1 MGAALGRCMKSLA
14 IKSSEHSVA
23 CASDMGCGS
32 SRPGLLHRIL
42 RQTPNRRSGSDS
54 LVSDTRGLTLPD
66 LLRDIRSRDFGGFS
80 DADLRNA
87 LVHLKALANHYAPE
101 ALLSSVFALVN
112 ESIGRRLGAWR
123 FFDPTFDCQ
132 GLDEYHRL
140 ASEVSESATY
150 QAKVAISND
159 GFLGQEAF
167 HREIAP
173 LLVSM
178 GLDEDSQV
186 IVCTLL
192 YLREVGTGKYSWN
205 ILLPAEFY
213 QTLTRKDTQD
223 GLVLRPTD
231 EQILA
236 GILLFRGRIV
246 EMSAGEG
253 KTIAAAFPAVMHA
266 ILGRSVHIIT
276 ANDYL
281 ASRDSNL
288 LAPVYKSL
296 GLNVDAV
303 LGHMWDDERKVAY
316 NQQIVYGT
324 MREFGFDF
332 LRDNLKTSAAERVQS
347 PLQVAIVD
355 EADHALIDEAS
366 TPMII
371 SGDAA
376 VNRRQFTRVKNA
388 VTELISLQD
397 EVVRNLEAQLN
408 ETAPRTKEVLPLWS
422 KLLLAQPDNDNL
434 RRQLSENPQLYRRI
448 QSNVYPDGSVYP
460 DESLTA
466 ELFYAVDPN
475 QRFVTLTGLGQNFLE
490 TQLGAFFDAHDL
502 EQELATVTGDQDMA
516 LTKRRKV
523 ISRITRQLS
532 LRYNVGNQ
540 VYQMLRSCLLLK
552 KDVDYLVNEGSILLI
567 DRYTGRPR
575 PDSRYQEG
583 LQPAIEAK
591 EGVSVNS
598 EGEAVAQISVQ
609 GFATQYDMLAGMT
622 GTASAAADEFRQ
634 NYSLEVEVIPTS
646 RPLVRQDFG
655 CRIYIARSDK
665 LAAIVDEVKRCQ
677 RVGRP
682 VLVGTRTVQQSIEIS
697 QLLTEHG
704 VTHNLLN
711 AVTCHEEAHIIQSA
725 GAFGAV
731 TVATDMAGRG
741 TDIILEPDLDRQ
753 ITAEYL
759 QQVRQLLTEGKTQ
772 VALQCYT
779 AQEADFLWSVLSAS
793 SDFALTRHRKA
804 GYEEIAVTL
813 REPLAMPTRD
823 YGRGHHLDY
832 GLGLYV
838 IGTEVNESP
847 RIDLQLKGRAGR
859 QGQFGWC
866 RVFLSLEDKMLVYH
880 GNSALASPNCKKV
893 DSSGRAYFEGKQVEQ
908 QRLRIQENVDRENE
922 LGRGLALDY
931 TRIADSHAD
940 RYYSIRRDVME
951 AGSFFGQCHI
961 FAQETGPRIAERYF
975 PNYTFDDY
983 GLQFTRVVEETQ
995 EDYAV
1000 DCSDLRGVGL
1010 DQLGEELSNLLIARL
1025 VRFQSQ
1031 LGPLGF
1037 TELARLLLLQTGD
1050 ELWKE
1055 HIAGLQDVALIA
1067 RLFHEHG
1074 HKSAV
1079 ADCAMQS
1086 AQAWDKFQER
1096 VTDRFLSR
1104 LLTCSLAEVEHPP
1117 TAPVA
1122 KVKLIEDAAL
1132 ILA

>member
-1 MGAALGRCMKSLA
+1 
-14 IKSSEHSVA
+14 
-23 CASDMGCGS
+23 MGCGS
-32 SRPGLLHRIL
+32 SRPGVLHRIL
-42 RQTPNRRSGSDS
+42 RQTPIRRSTSDG
-54 LVSDTRGLTLPD
+54 LVCDTSGLKLPD
-66 LLRDIRSRDFGGFS
+66 VLSDIRRRDYGGFS
-80 DADLRNA
+80 DADLRKA
-87 LVHLKALANHYAPE
+87 LVHLTGLANDYASE

-112 ESIGRRLGAWR
+112 ESICRRLGAWR

-132 GLDEYHRL
+132 DLDEYHCL
-140 ASEVSESATY
+140 ASEVSESGSY
-150 QAKVAISND
+150 QAKLAVSTD
-159 GFLGQEAF
+159 VFLGQVAF
-167 HREIAP
+167 QREIAP

-186 IVCTLL
+186 IVSTLL
-192 YLREVGTGKYSWN
+192 YLREVGTGGYSCN

-213 QTLTRKDTQD
+213 QGLARKDTQD

-246 EMSAGEG
+246 EVSAGEG

-281 ASRDSNL
+281 ASRDSSL
-288 LAPVYKSL
+288 LEPVYKSL
-296 GLNVDAV
+296 GLSVDTV

-316 NQQIVYGT
+316 SRKIVYGT

-332 LRDNLKTSAAERVQS
+332 LRDNLKMSAAERVQS

-376 VNRRQFTRVKNA
+376 VNHRHFARVKNA
-388 VTELISLQD
+388 VTELIALQG
-397 EVVRNLEAQLN
+397 EVVRCLEGQLN
-408 ETAPRTKEVLPLWS
+408 KTTPGTEDVLSLWS
-422 KLLLAQPDNDNL
+422 RLLLAQPDNDNL
-434 RRQLSENPQLYRRI
+434 RRHLSENPQLYRRI
-448 QSNVYPDGSVYP
+448 QSRVYPDGSDYP

-466 ELFYAVDPN
+466 ELFYAVDPD

-490 TQLGAFFDAHDL
+490 TKLGAFFDAHDL

-516 LTKRRKV
+516 LTKRRKI
-523 ISRITRQLS
+523 ISRISRQLS
-532 LRYNVGNQ
+532 LRYNLGNQ

-552 KDVDYLVNEGSILLI
+552 KDVDYLVDEDSILLI

-598 EGEAVAQISVQ
+598 EGAPVAQISVQ
-609 GFATQYDMLAGMT
+609 GFATRYHMLAGMT
-622 GTASAAADEFRQ
+622 GTASAAAEEFRQ

-682 VLVGTRTVQQSIEIS
+682 VLVGTITVKQSIEIS

-704 VTHNLLN
+704 VTHNVLN
-711 AVTCHEEAHIIQSA
+711 AVTCHEEAHIVQSA

-741 TDIILEPDLDRQ
+741 TDIILEPNLDSR

-759 QQVRQLLTEGKTQ
+759 EQVHQLLIQGETS
-772 VALQCYT
+772 VALRCYT
-779 AQEADFLWSVLSAS
+779 AQEADFLWSALSAS
-793 SDFALTRHRKA
+793 GDFALTRHHKA

-813 REPLAMPTRD
+813 MQPLAMPTRD

-880 GNSALASPNCKKV
+880 GNSALGSPNSKKV
-893 DSSGRAYFEGKQVEQ
+893 DASGRVYFEGKPVER

-931 TRIADSHAD
+931 SRIADSHAD

-951 AGSFFGQCHI
+951 AGSFFGQCHR

-975 PNYTFDDY
+975 PNHTFDDY
-983 GLQFTRVVEETQ
+983 GLQFARVVEEMQ

-1010 DQLGEELSNLLIARL
+1010 DQLGEELSNLLIAKL
-1025 VRFQSQ
+1025 VHFQFQ
-1031 LGPLGF
+1031 MGTLGF
-1037 TELARLLLLQTGD
+1037 TELARLLLLRTGD

-1055 HIAGLQDVALIA
+1055 HIAGLQDVVLIA

-1074 HKSAV
+1074 HNSAV

-1096 VTDRFLSR
+1096 VADRFLSR

-1117 TAPVA
+1117 TPPVGG
-1122 KVKLIEDAAL
+1122 VKLIEDVAT

>member
-1 MGAALGRCMKSLA
+1 M
-14 IKSSEHSVA
+14 
-23 CASDMGCGS
+23 
-32 SRPGLLHRIL
+32 
-42 RQTPNRRSGSDS
+42 
-54 LVSDTRGLTLPD
+54 PD
-66 LLRDIRSRDFGGFS
+66 VLKDIRNRNYGGFS

-87 LVHLKALANHYAPE
+87 LALLKTLANHYASE

-112 ESIGRRLGAWR
+112 ESIARRLGAWR

-132 GLDEYHRL
+132 DLDEYHRL
-140 ASEVSESATY
+140 ASEVSESGRY
-150 QAKVAISND
+150 QAKLALSND
-159 GFLGQEAF
+159 VFLGHEAF
-167 HREIAP
+167 HLEIAP

-186 IVCTLL
+186 IVSTLL
-192 YLREVGTGKYSWN
+192 YLRDVGTGRYSWN
-205 ILLPAEFY
+205 IQLPAKFY
-213 QTLTRKDTQD
+213 QGLTRKDTRD
-223 GLVLRPTD
+223 CLVLRPTD

-296 GLNVDAV
+296 GLKVDAV

-316 NQQIVYGT
+316 NRQIVYGT

-332 LRDNLKTSAAERVQS
+332 LRDNLKTSPAERVQS
-347 PLQVAIVD
+347 PLEVAIVD

-371 SGDAA
+371 SGDAP
-376 VNRRQFTRVKNA
+376 VNIRQFTRVKNA
-388 VTELISLQD
+388 VTELVSLQG
-397 EVVRNLEAQLN
+397 EVVRSLEADVN
-408 ETAPRTKEVLPLWS
+408 EAAPRTKDVVSLWS

-434 RRQLSENPQLYRRI
+434 RRQLSESPQLYRRI
-448 QSNVYPDGSVYP
+448 QSRVYPDGSDYP
-460 DESLTA
+460 DESLTT
-466 ELFYAVDPN
+466 ELFYAVDPDK
-475 QRFVTLTGLGQNFLE
+475 RFVALTGLGQNFLE

-502 EQELATVTGDQDMA
+502 EQELATVTGNQDIA

-523 ISRITRQLS
+523 ISRITRQLA
-532 LRYNVGNQ
+532 LRYNLGNQ

-646 RPLVRQDFG
+646 RPLLRQDFG

-665 LAAIVDEVKRCQ
+665 LAAIVDEVKLCR

-682 VLVGTRTVQQSIEIS
+682 VLVGTKTVQQSIEMS

-741 TDIILEPDLDRQ
+741 TDIILEPNLDSR

-759 QQVRQLLTEGKTQ
+759 QQVHQHLSQEETPL
-772 VALQCYT
+772 ALRCFT
-779 AQEADFLWSVLSAS
+779 AQEADFLWSALSAF
-793 SDFALTRHRKA
+793 SDFTLTRHSKG
-804 GYEEIAVTL
+804 GYEEITVTL
-813 REPLAMPTRD
+813 RQPLAMSTRD
-823 YGRGHHLDY
+823 DGRVHYSDY

-880 GNSALASPNCKKV
+880 GNSALGSPDSKKV
-893 DSSGRAYFEGKQVEQ
+893 DSSGRVYFEGKPVER
-908 QRLRIQENVDRENE
+908 QRSRIQENVDRENE

-931 TRIADSHAD
+931 SRIADSHAD

-951 AGSFFGQCHI
+951 AGSFFGQCHRI
-961 FAQETGPRIAERYF
+961 AQETGPRIAERYF
-975 PNYTFDDY
+975 PNHTFDDY
-983 GLQFTRVVEETQ
+983 RLQFARVVEEMQ

-1000 DCSDLRGVGL
+1000 DCFDLWGVGL
-1010 DQLGEELSNLLIARL
+1010 DQLGEELSNLLTARL
-1025 VRFQSQ
+1025 AHFQSQ
-1031 LGPLGF
+1031 LSPLGF
-1037 TELARLLLLQTGD
+1037 TELARLLLLETGD

-1055 HIAGLQDVALIA
+1055 HIAGLQDLVLIA
-1067 RLFHEHG
+1067 RLFHDHG
-1074 HKSAV
+1074 HNSAV
-1079 ADCAMQS
+1079 ADCAIQS
-1086 AQAWDKFQER
+1086 TQAWDEFQER
-1096 VTDRFLSR
+1096 VIDRFLSR
-1104 LLTCSLAEVEHPP
+1104 LLTCSLAEIGNPP
-1117 TAPVA
+1117 TPPITGVN
-1122 KVKLIEDAAL
+1122 LIEDVAM